1 MKEKQ
6 SKIAQL
12 GRRGFIKAGLLSSGI
27 AVAAAGRPQSPT
39 SQGGGKGILG
49 SKSGHEGSHDAFGAV
64 GSVNNEANGF
74 DPHELL
80 YDWDY
85 GEVSQLPNGQTL
97 REYKIV
103 AVDKEIELRARRMP
117 PVRDSRRS
125 RNCLPI
131 ASERSRQ

>member
-27 AVAAAGRPQSPT
+27 AVAAAGQAQSPAD
-39 SQGGGKGILG
+39 GEGKGILG

-103 AVDKEIELRARRMP
+103 AVDKESE
-117 PVRDSRRS
+117 
-125 RNCLPI
+125 I
-131 ASERSRQ
+131 APGVFFPAWVYTIH